1 MVIAFTTDRKN
12 LDKAALALQPTLSR
26 FFNRMDKDTLE
37 QLNRIIRKLRKIV
50 YSIKKPDF
58 MLFDIDSTLLDTYGH
73 QEGEGFNFHYQA
85 HGYHPLLCY
94 DGLTGDLLK
103 AELRDGTMYCSK
115 EADDF
120 MRSLLDEFITDY
132 PGMPLYL
139 RGDSGFST
147 LDLYKQCEEN
157 GTSYVIRLKENGIL
171 RGKASD
177 LVDEL
182 DEITRNNKVD
192 YAVV

>member
-1 MVIAFTTDRKN
+1 
-12 LDKAALALQPTLSR
+12 
-26 FFNRMDKDTLE
+26 MDKDTLE

-120 MRSLLDEFITDY
+120 MRSLLDEFIT
-132 PGMPLYL
+132 
-139 RGDSGFST
+139 
-147 LDLYKQCEEN
+147 
-157 GTSYVIRLKENGIL
+157 
-171 RGKASD
+171 
-177 LVDEL
+177 
-182 DEITRNNKVD
+182 
-192 YAVV
+192 

>member
-1 MVIAFTTDRKN
+1 MVINFGDSCGNAYSYIKEDIED
-12 LDKAALALQPTLSR
+12 LG
-26 FFNRMDKDTLE
+26 
-37 QLNRIIRKLRKIV
+37 LNFMGLYGVKMPENYV
-50 YSIKKPDF
+50 

-120 MRSLLDEFITDY
+120 MRSLLDEFIT
-132 PGMPLYL
+132 
-139 RGDSGFST
+139 
-147 LDLYKQCEEN
+147 
-157 GTSYVIRLKENGIL
+157 
-171 RGKASD
+171 
-177 LVDEL
+177 
-182 DEITRNNKVD
+182 
-192 YAVV
+192 

>member
-1 MVIAFTTDRKN
+1 MQVIYQIISAYFEDDCADELTNEPVMTAI
-12 LDKAALALQPTLSR
+12 LDKVALASQPTLSR

-132 PGMPLYL
+132 PGMPLV
-139 RGDSGFST
+139 SSW
-147 LDLYKQCEEN
+147 
-157 GTSYVIRLKENGIL
+157 
-171 RGKASD
+171 
-177 LVDEL
+177 
-182 DEITRNNKVD
+182 
-192 YAVV
+192 